1 LKGFFNV
8 KFKNTGVIMKNKKII
23 GNQVQNLIEYIF
35 HSDISEGIMLDM
47 EIEQNELE
55 DIHYYLSK
63 AH

>member
-1 LKGFFNV
+1 
-8 KFKNTGVIMKNKKII
+8 MKNKKII